1 MVFCQLYFS
10 IYTVQ
15 FSFQMRLG
23 LLKLLQKVLLN
34 LQAEQVPAV
43 IGGVLKAEYL
53 LVWVSHQSDSVRE
66 LVIKV
71 CIECWYAFFISTGYP
86 HFLCVV

>member
-1 MVFCQLYFS
+1 MC
-10 IYTVQ
+10 
-15 FSFQMRLG
+15 FQMRLG

-53 LVWVSHQSDSVRE
+53 LVWASHQSGSVRE

-71 CIECWYAFFISTGYP
+71 STLV
-86 HFLCVV
+86 HFQTDFVYWQRWVQGERRGHHT

>member
-1 MVFCQLYFS
+1 
-10 IYTVQ
+10 
-15 FSFQMRLG
+15 MRLG

-43 IGGVLKAEYL
+43 IGGVLKVEYL
-53 LVWVSHQSDSVRE
+53 LVWVSHQSVAVRE

-71 CIECWYAFFISTGYP
+71 LFYSIPILG
-86 HFLCVV
+86 L